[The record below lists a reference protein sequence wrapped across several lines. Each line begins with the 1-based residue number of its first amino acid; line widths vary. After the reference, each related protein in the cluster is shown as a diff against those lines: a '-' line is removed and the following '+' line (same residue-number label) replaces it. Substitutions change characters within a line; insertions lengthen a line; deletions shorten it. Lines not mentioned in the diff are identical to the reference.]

1 MPTDLRRQVF
11 THASWSPRRSDSYAR
26 LAFLGDAVL
35 ELAITAHLYPRLEAE
50 RYGEGR
56 LSKIRAQTVCAAA
69 CEAVALRLGVQ
80 DELRKA
86 APPEA
91 GPAEAVFTE
100 RVLSSITEA
109 VIGAC
114 FQVHGYEIVA
124 RAVVEAFQP
133 ELEAALTHPV
143 DHKSALQERLAQSQK
158 LVEYEL
164 LGRRGPEH
172 EPTFEVVS
180 KIGGKVMA
188 HGEGRTKKA
197 AEQDAALATMA
208 AIAAGKPIAAG

>member
-1 MPTDLRRQVF
+1 VF
-11 THASWSPRRSDSYAR
+11 THASWSARRHDTYAR

-35 ELAITAHLYPRLEAE
+35 ELAITSHLYPRLEAE

-56 LSKIRAQTVCAAA
+56 LSKIRAQTVCAAS
-69 CEAVALRLGVQ
+69 CEAVAVRMGVP

-109 VIGAC
+109 IIGAC
-114 FQVHGYEIVA
+114 FTVHGYDVVA
-124 RAVVEAFQP
+124 SAVVQAFEP
-133 ELEAALTHPV
+133 ELAEALTHPV
-143 DHKSALQERLAQSQK
+143 DHKSALQERLAQSQR

-164 LGRRGPEH
+164 LGRKGQEH
-172 EPTFEVVS
+172 EPTFEVAA
-180 KIGGKVMA
+180 KIGGKRVA
-188 HGEGRTKKA
+188 TGEGRTKKA
-197 AEQDAALATMA
+197 AEQDAALAA
-208 AIAAGKPIAAG
+208 LQAIDAQLLG

>member
-1 MPTDLRRQVF
+1 V
-11 THASWSPRRSDSYAR
+11 RRSDSYAR

-56 LSKIRAQTVCAAA
+56 LSKIRAQTVCASA
-69 CEAVALRLGVQ
+69 CVAVAQRLGVE
-80 DELRKA
+80 DELRNA

-114 FQVHGYEIVA
+114 FTVHGYEIVA
-124 RAVVEAFQP
+124 AAVVEAFQP
-133 ELEAALTHPV
+133 ELEEALTHPV
-143 DHKSALQERLAQSQK
+143 DHKSALQERLAQSQR
-158 LVEYEL
+158 LVEYVL
-164 LGRRGPEH
+164 LGQKGPEH
-172 EPTFEVVS
+172 EPTFEVAA
-180 KIGGKVMA
+180 KIGGKTVA
-188 HGEGRTKKA
+188 TGSGRTKKA
-197 AEQDAALATMA
+197 AEQDAALAA
-208 AIAAGKPIAAG
+208 LASIDAGKPVK